1 MHFAGGS
8 HLGTQAAHAHHVIDR
23 DLQGRRQFVP
33 HANASAD
40 AGKPLFES
48 RNDLADIRASD
59 FDLRGAAGQ
68 VALKLGISATVT
80 DERIAKVL
88 GDEAA
93 IWSVAAANPH
103 NDILRRPEDQAAFRQ
118 LMRSL
123 FDRIKA
129 VHGEGVIIHVFPAMP
144 ASLAVELGRV
154 WMPKSDLAMTIYDNN
169 RAAGFVPT
177 ITIGGE

>member
-1 MHFAGGS
+1 V
-8 HLGTQAAHAHHVIDR
+8 T
-23 DLQGRRQFVP
+23 
-33 HANASAD
+33 
-40 AGKPLFES
+40 
-48 RNDLADIRASD
+48 
-59 FDLRGAAGQ
+59 
-68 VALKLGISATVT
+68 AT
-80 DERIAKVL
+80 
-88 GDEAA
+88 
-93 IWSVAAANPH
+93 NPH

-177 ITIGGE
+177 ITIGDE